1 MQKAIRKYL
10 KKESEKID
18 SNLGK
23 DYIDQTFDMLD
34 SEIDKAKRREI
45 KRARRKKLGEWK
57 RIEKMNCGQSKKKK
71 SRGRLKKWQVKKK
84 NLD

>member
-10 KKESEKID
+10 KKEAEKMNA
-18 SNLGK
+18 SRGE
-23 DYIDQTFDMLD
+23 DYINQTFDMLD

-57 RIEKMNCGQSKKKK
+57 RIEKTNCGHNKK
-71 SRGRLKKWQVKKK
+71 RRLKGRSRR
-84 NLD
+84 

>member
-18 SNLGK
+18 SSIGK
-23 DYIDQTFDMLD
+23 DHIEQAFDMLD
-34 SEIDKAKRREI
+34 SNIDKAKTREI

-57 RIEKMNCGQSKKKK
+57 RIEKMNCGHIEKKRSRGK
-71 SRGRLKKWQVKKK
+71 SRR
-84 NLD
+84 

>member
-18 SNLGK
+18 GSMGR
-23 DYIDQTFDMLD
+23 DYINQTFDILD

-57 RIEKMNCGQSKKKK
+57 RIEKMNCGHDKK
-71 SRGRLKKWQVKKK
+71 RRLKGRSRR
-84 NLD
+84 

>member
-18 SNLGK
+18 SSMGK
-23 DYIDQTFDMLD
+23 DYINQTFDMLD
-34 SEIDKAKRREI
+34 FEIDKAKRREI

-57 RIEKMNCGQSKKKK
+57 RIEKMNCGHNNMKKRLKGK
-71 SRGRLKKWQVKKK
+71 SRR
-84 NLD
+84 

>member
-10 KKESEKID
+10 KKEAEKMD
-18 SNLGK
+18 TSMGK
-23 DYIDQTFDMLD
+23 DYINQTFDMLD

-57 RIEKMNCGQSKKKK
+57 RIEKMNCGHNNKKR
-71 SRGRLKKWQVKKK
+71 SRKRIKR
-84 NLD
+84 

>member
-10 KKESEKID
+10 KKESERID
-18 SNLGK
+18 GSMGK
-23 DYIDQTFDMLD
+23 DYINQTFDMLD

-57 RIEKMNCGQSKKKK
+57 RIEKMNCGHNNRKK
-71 SRGRLKKWQVKKK
+71 
-84 NLD
+84 D

>member
-10 KKESEKID
+10 KKEAEKID
-18 SNLGK
+18 GSMGK
-23 DYIDQTFDMLD
+23 GYINQTFDMLD

-57 RIEKMNCGQSKKKK
+57 RIEKMNCGHNNRKKRLKGK
-71 SRGRLKKWQVKKK
+71 SRR
-84 NLD
+84 

>member
-10 KKESEKID
+10 KKEAEKMD
-18 SNLGK
+18 SRLGK

-34 SEIDKAKRREI
+34 SEIDKAKRREV

-57 RIEKMNCGQSKKKK
+57 RIEKMDCGHNKKRRLRGGR
-71 SRGRLKKWQVKKK
+71 SRR
-84 NLD
+84 

>member
-10 KKESEKID
+10 KKESEKINA
-18 SNLGK
+18 SLGK
-23 DYIDQTFDMLD
+23 DYVNQTFDMLD

-57 RIEKMNCGQSKKKK
+57 RIEKMNCGHNKKRRL
-71 SRGRLKKWQVKKK
+71 RGRSRR
-84 NLD
+84 

>member
-10 KKESEKID
+10 KKEAERID
-18 SNLGK
+18 SSMGK
-23 DYIDQTFDMLD
+23 DYINQTFDMLD

-57 RIEKMNCGQSKKKK
+57 RIEKMNCGHNKKK
-71 SRGRLKKWQVKKK
+71 RLKGRSRR
-84 NLD
+84 

>member
-10 KKESEKID
+10 KKESERID
-18 SNLGK
+18 SSMGK
-23 DYIDQTFDMLD
+23 DYINQTFDMLD

-57 RIEKMNCGQSKKKK
+57 HLGSLNCRQGNKKKRTK
-71 SRGRLKKWQVKKK
+71 GRSRDGRQKRGV
-84 NLD
+84 

>member
-10 KKESEKID
+10 KKEAEKID
-18 SNLGK
+18 TNMGK
-23 DYIDQTFDMLD
+23 NYINQTFDMLD

-57 RIEKMNCGQSKKKK
+57 RIEKMNCGHNNRKKRLKGK
-71 SRGRLKKWQVKKK
+71 SRR
-84 NLD
+84 

>member
-18 SNLGK
+18 SSMGK
-23 DYIDQTFDMLD
+23 DHIDQAFDILD
-34 SEIDKAKRREI
+34 SNIDKAKRREI

-57 RIEKMNCGQSKKKK
+57 RIEKMNCGHIKK
-71 SRGRLKKWQVKKK
+71 RRLKGRSRR
-84 NLD
+84 

>member
-10 KKESEKID
+10 KKEAEKMD
-18 SNLGK
+18 SRLGK

-57 RIEKMNCGQSKKKK
+57 RIEKMNCGHDEKRRLRGR
-71 SRGRLKKWQVKKK
+71 SRGWKAKKK

>member
-18 SNLGK
+18 SSMGK
-23 DYIDQTFDMLD
+23 DHIDQAFDILD

-45 KRARRKKLGEWK
+45 KRAKRKKLGEWK
-57 RIEKMNCGQSKKKK
+57 RIEEMNCGHIKKKRL
-71 SRGRLKKWQVKKK
+71 RGRSRR
-84 NLD
+84 